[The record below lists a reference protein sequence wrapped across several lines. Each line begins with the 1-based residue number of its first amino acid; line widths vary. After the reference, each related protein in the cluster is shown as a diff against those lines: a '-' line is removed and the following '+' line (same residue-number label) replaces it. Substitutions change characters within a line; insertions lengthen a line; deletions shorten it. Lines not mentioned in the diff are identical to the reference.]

1 MIVCVICDV
10 SNCDCAKYCII
21 SSCVLLIFDVR
32 IMYKHAL
39 IIYIYYCASGAMSEA
54 VRYQVKHWKAAHD
67 AGEVSADPNGPAYEN
82 GLEDGDVLV
91 SNHPQLAGGSHL
103 PDITVITP
111 IFSGGKIVF
120 FVASRGHHA
129 DIGGIAPGSM
139 PPLSKVICLSTSCQ
153 PHICCVY
160 PNVRVVLVRFE
171 KECLLYLLCEI

>member
-1 MIVCVICDV
+1 
-10 SNCDCAKYCII
+10 
-21 SSCVLLIFDVR
+21 
-32 IMYKHAL
+32 
-39 IIYIYYCASGAMSEA
+39 MSEA
-54 VRYQVKHWKAAHD
+54 VRYQVKHWRAAHL
-67 AGEVSADPNGPAYEN
+67 AGTVCADPNGPAYEN

-139 PPLSKVICLSTSCQ
+139 PPLSKVTFAMLSISCFYI
-153 PHICCVY
+153 PLY
-160 PNVRVVLVRFE
+160 DLVSMYILRAYKLAFVE
-171 KECLLYLLCEI
+171 